1 MIFSQK
7 KSVEQLMAERILVL
21 DGAMGTMIRTYSLT
35 EEDFSAGEFAGWSMP
50 LAGCNDL
57 LCTTRPDV
65 IEAIHER
72 YIASGAD
79 IITAN
84 SFNSNAIS
92 LADYGLQAYAR
103 TLARNAAACARR
115 VADRAMLRNPERQ
128 RFVAGSIG
136 PTSKSLS
143 IASDVDNPAHRD
155 IEFAELAA
163 AYREQ
168 IEGLV
173 EGGVDILLVETCF
186 DTLNCKAALVAADEV
201 FEQIGRRLPIIVSA
215 SLTSS
220 GRLLSGQTVEAFL
233 VSIAHARP
241 LAVGF
246 NCSFGAKQLYPHVC
260 RLAEVSEFAVSLYPN
275 AGLPNLTGGYDQSP
289 EMMAADVE
297 PLLREGLVNIIGGCC
312 GTTPEH
318 IAALA
323 HLAAGYAPRVAR
335 EPRRVTRYAGLEPLE
350 VSRERNFVN
359 IGERTNVAGSA
370 KFARLIRE
378 ERYDEAL
385 SVARGQIEA
394 GAQIIDIC
402 FDDGMIDGPKA
413 MARFL
418 NMAAAEPEIA
428 RVPFMIDSSSWE
440 VVEAGLCRVQGKP
453 VVNSISLKEGEEE
466 FLRRARLLR
475 RYGAAVVVMLFDERG
490 QADVL
495 ARKVEV
501 ADRAWRLLRSIDFP
515 AEDIIFDP
523 NILAVATGIA
533 EHDGYGR
540 DYIEACRHIS
550 TTMEGV
556 QISGGVS
563 NLSFAFR
570 GIGSLRAAMHS
581 VFLYHAIRAGMSMG
595 IVNPST
601 IALYDEIEPSL
612 RELVEDV
619 VLARRADAA
628 ERLSVVAQQMR
639 EQSAGAAEKQQSVAE
654 WRSGTPAERI
664 RHAMVTGVAD
674 YVAADALEAAEQMS
688 PLEVID
694 TIFMPAMEYI
704 GEQFGSGKMF
714 LPQVVKSARV
724 MKNGVG
730 ELMPLLGEQSGGRSV
745 GRVLVAT
752 VKGDV
757 HDIGKNIAAVVM
769 SCNGYEVEDLGV
781 MVEAERIV
789 ARAAEW
795 GADAIGLSGLI
806 TPSLEEMVGVA
817 AEAERQGLTI
827 PIIISGASTSELHT
841 AVRIAPAY
849 SGAVVYCRD
858 VADNVSALQSLLG
871 EERENYVAELKA
883 RQESLRE
890 EWRASSVPLL
900 SLDEARKRG
909 HKKSIDKVL
918 TPKCEGV
925 FHIENITIGE
935 VRKMIDW
942 SFFFSSWKVA
952 GRYPEIFDHP
962 ERGAEARRLFD
973 DAEQM
978 LDRIESEQLLTPT
991 AIVGILPARG
1001 EGDDIVLTDRRLA
1014 QLRNQSA
1021 EADRNYSLA
1030 DWVCAEGDWVGMFA
1044 VSAGVGLEA
1053 LESEYRSAG
1062 DDYSAVM
1069 AKLLADRLTE
1079 ALAEVVH
1086 SRVRRELWGY
1096 ESGAELSREAII
1108 AGDYQGLR
1116 MAFGY
1121 PACPD
1126 HSLKRE
1132 VFDLLGVE
1140 QKSPLR
1146 LTENYMIQPG
1156 ESLCGVMFAD
1166 ADMEYFSVG
1175 RISAEQLAD
1184 YSRRRDKSEEEMAKI
1199 IAKNIKR

>member
-1 MIFSQK
+1 
-7 KSVEQLMAERILVL
+7 MAERILVL
-21 DGAMGTMIRTYSLT
+21 DGAMGTMIRTYNLS
-35 EEDFSAGEFAGWSMP
+35 EEDFSSGEFAGWSVP
-50 LAGCNDL
+50 LMGCNDL

-92 LADYGLQAYAR
+92 LADYGLQEYAH
-103 TLARNAAACARR
+103 TIARNAAACARR
-115 VADRAMLRNPERQ
+115 VADRAMLRNPARQ
-128 RFVAGSIG
+128 RFVAGSVG

-155 IEFAELAA
+155 IDFATLSA
-163 AYREQ
+163 AYCEQ
-168 IEGLV
+168 IEGLI
-173 EGGVDILLVETCF
+173 EGGVDVLLIETCF
-186 DTLNCKAALVAADEV
+186 DTLNCKAAIVAADEV
-201 FEQIGRRLPIIVSA
+201 FEKIGRKLPIIISA

-220 GRLLSGQTVEAFL
+220 GRLLSGQTIEAFL
-233 VSIAHARP
+233 VTIAHAQP

-275 AGLPNLTGGYDQSP
+275 AGLPNLAGGYDQSP
-289 EMMAADVE
+289 DMMAADVE

-318 IAALA
+318 IAAIA
-323 HLAAGYAPRVAR
+323 HVAQGYSPRKVSQQAK
-335 EPRRVTRYAGLEPLE
+335 VTRYAGLEPLV

-385 SVARGQIEA
+385 SIARGQIES

-402 FDDGMIDGPKA
+402 FDDGMINGPEA

-418 NMAAAEPEIA
+418 NLAAAEPEIA
-428 RVPFMIDSSSWE
+428 RVPFMIDSSSWTT
-440 VVEAGLCRVQGKP
+440 VEAGLCRVQGKP

-540 DYIEACRHIS
+540 DFIEACRHIS

-570 GIGSLRAAMHS
+570 GIAPLRAAMHS
-581 VFLYHAIRAGMSMG
+581 VFLYHAIEAGMSMG

-601 IALYDEIEPSL
+601 IAIYDDIEPSL
-612 RELVEDV
+612 REAVEDV
-619 VLARRADAA
+619 VLARRTDAA
-628 ERLSVVAQQMR
+628 EHLSQVAQQMR
-639 EQSAGAAEKQQSVAE
+639 EQSASGTVQVASTE
-654 WRSGTPAERI
+654 QWRNGTPAERI
-664 RHAMVTGVAD
+664 RHAMVSGIAD
-674 YVAADALEAAEQMS
+674 YVVEDALEAAGQMS

-694 TIFMPAMEYI
+694 NIFMPAMEYI

-724 MKNGVG
+724 MKSGVG
-730 ELMPLLGEQSGGRSV
+730 VLMPLLGEQGGRSV
-745 GRVLVAT
+745 GKVLVAT

-806 TPSLEEMVGVA
+806 TPSLEEMSAVA
-817 AEAERQGLTI
+817 AEAEKQGLTI
-827 PIIISGASTSELHT
+827 PIIISGATTSALHT
-841 AVRIAPAY
+841 AVRIAPRY

-858 VADNVSALQSLLG
+858 VADNVAALQALLG
-871 EERENYVAELKA
+871 AEREEYIAELKE
-883 RQESLRE
+883 RQSALRE
-890 EWRASSVPLL
+890 EWAESNIPLL
-900 SLDEARKRG
+900 SLAEARQRG
-909 HKKSIDKVL
+909 YHKSADKVVK
-918 TPKCEGV
+918 PKCEGV
-925 FHIENITIGE
+925 FHIEDITIGE
-935 VRKMIDW
+935 IRRMIDW

-962 ERGAEARRLFD
+962 ERGEEARKLFA
-973 DAEQM
+973 DAESM
-978 LDRIESEQLLTPT
+978 LDRIESEKLLTPT

-1001 EGDDIVLTDRRLA
+1001 EGDDIVVGSTRLA

-1021 EADRNYSLA
+1021 EAEANYSLA
-1030 DWVCAEGDWVGMFA
+1030 DWVCPEGDWIGAFA

-1053 LESEYRSAG
+1053 LESDYRKAG

-1086 SRVRRELWGY
+1086 RRVRRTLWGY
-1096 ESGAELSREAII
+1096 EGGAELSREEII
-1108 AGDYQGLR
+1108 EGKYQGLR

-1146 LTENYMIQPG
+1146 LTENYMINPG
-1156 ESLCGVMFAD
+1156 ESLCGLMLAD
-1166 ADMEYFSVG
+1166 AEMEYFSVG

-1184 YSRRRDKSEEEMAKI
+1184 YSHRRGLSEEEMAKI
-1199 IAKNIKR
+1199 IVKNIKR